1 MTLEQASF
9 AALEAARVGDLLALS
24 AALEVRQEAL
34 NAGEIPTTSTLY
46 AGEQTTQLLRGM
58 VRELRQDDERLRRL
72 RKFSVP
78 EPISHVEVR
87 G

>member
-9 AALEAARVGDLLALS
+9 AALDAARVGDLLALA

-34 NAGEIPTTSTLY
+34 NAGELPTTSTLY
-46 AGEQTTQLLRGM
+46 AGEQTSQLLRGL
-58 VRELRQDDERLRRL
+58 VRELRQDDERMRRL
-72 RKFSVP
+72 RKFSAV
-78 EPISHVEVR
+78 ETVTHVEVR